1 LAGKHYQAKLDNEQ
15 NVAVTL
21 KLAVLHIHFW
31 YKTLWRDILMLSVK
45 AVYKDDKIELMEK
58 PANIKQAQVI
68 VTFLENPELSLT
80 QYDLS
85 AVIGKLRWQGDAIA
99 EQRRLPDEW

>member
-1 LAGKHYQAKLDNEQ
+1 
-15 NVAVTL
+15 
-21 KLAVLHIHFW
+21 
-31 YKTLWRDILMLSVK
+31 MLSVK